1 MFLPQEFEKIAE
13 KYESGQL
20 KEEYRKALTELCQ
33 NDSETRQAAL
43 SAAENNSKEKFFNN
57 YPMWKD
63 NLQYDEIK
71 YAYNISGGYICG
83 VFNPSVYLDVVIG
96 CNSKGKATAN
106 RETVK
111 AKDHYKC
118 YLKNGRILFSE
129 FYLSGKLKTE
139 EIFFIY
145 KQNAIA
151 AYVFSTGKN
160 AQLDGKLISAFEA
173 KYKNGY
179 ISSYIDIF
187 DLNFSDDKVLF
198 QREKAEYAFDDKG
211 IKTIKIYD
219 PFEANVFETYSFE
232 NENGYIKH
240 YIIDN
245 EKYDINKPVSSFSG
259 KYCVNEK

>member
-1 MFLPQEFEKIAE
+1 M
-13 KYESGQL
+13 
-20 KEEYRKALTELCQ
+20 
-33 NDSETRQAAL
+33 
-43 SAAENNSKEKFFNN
+43 
-57 YPMWKD
+57 
-63 NLQYDEIK
+63 
-71 YAYNISGGYICG
+71 
-83 VFNPSVYLDVVIG
+83 
-96 CNSKGKATAN
+96 
-106 RETVK
+106 
-111 AKDHYKC
+111 
-118 YLKNGRILFSE
+118 KNGRILFSE

-145 KQNAIA
+145 KQNTIT

-198 QREKAEYAFDDKG
+198 QREKAEYEFDDNG

-219 PFEANVFETYSFE
+219 PLEADVFETYSFE

-240 YIIDN
+240 YIIGN